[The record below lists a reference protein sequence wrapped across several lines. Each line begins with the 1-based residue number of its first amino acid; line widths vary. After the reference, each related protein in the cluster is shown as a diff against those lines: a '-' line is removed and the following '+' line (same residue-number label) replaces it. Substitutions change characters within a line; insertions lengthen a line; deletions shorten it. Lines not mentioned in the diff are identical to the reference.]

1 VYIGGGIFLLVFGA
15 ILAFAVRDGVSG
27 IDTVMIGW
35 ICMGAGA
42 LSIVLSLVMLQQR
55 ANTRH
60 TEVVERRNVGGTAP
74 GGARRTEYVEEH
86 RDVDGP
92 Y

>member
-1 VYIGGGIFLLVFGA
+1 MYIGGGIFLLVFGA
-15 ILAFAVRDGVSG
+15 VLAFAVRDGVSG

-42 LSIVLSLVMLQQR
+42 LAVVLSLVMAQQR

-60 TEVVERRNVGGTAP
+60 TEVVERRGGTVP
-74 GGARRTEYVEEH
+74 GARRTEYIEER

>member
-15 ILAFAVRDGVSG
+15 ILAFAVRDGISG

-42 LSIVLSLVMLQQR
+42 LSIVLSLVMAQQR
-55 ANTRH
+55 AHTRH
-60 TEVVERRNVGGTAP
+60 TEVVERRGGTVP
-74 GGARRTEYVEEH
+74 GGTRRTEYVEDR

-92 Y
+92 L